1 MAGWGATGG
10 FTDPTRTPATE
21 TSTKIMT
28 EEDTP
33 GAMLPPPS
41 APPVAA
47 PKAWYQDRFNQAVFG
62 LVALI
67 IVAVVAYGTVPAQ
80 WVGRI
85 LPGESIVDDGAVAL
99 KPGSARPT
107 DDRVTVVDLEVFEP
121 EGKILFT
128 TVAIDDQV
136 TISDWVRSEVDDAV
150 ELRTRAEVF
159 GTRTASEQRE
169 RNLQL
174 MQASKDTAI
183 IAALEH
189 LGVQAVIESGIGFNE
204 VVEGGPSDGLLE
216 VGDVIVAIDDELITD
231 IESLLEALAV
241 REPGT
246 DVVLQLENSD
256 TGELRQQ
263 TVTLGV
269 HPEEGREG
277 GFIGIADVTVRAVD
291 ADLPFDLAIDSGSI
305 GGPSAGLA
313 FTLTLIDV
321 LTPGELTGGNRVAVT
336 GTISAAGQVGNVG
349 GVAQKAAAAEAEG
362 VAMFIVPIDS
372 VEAAE
377 STTDDLAIVGVETLD
392 DALAALAELGGEVD
406 ELALDLSGGTSS

>member
-1 MAGWGATGG
+1 
-10 FTDPTRTPATE
+10 
-21 TSTKIMT
+21 MT

-33 GAMLPPPS
+33 TAMLPPSSAAS
-41 APPVAA
+41 APP
-47 PKAWYQDRFNQAVFG
+47 PRAWYHDRFTQFVFG
-62 LVALI
+62 LVGLI
-67 IVAVVAYGTVPAQ
+67 VVAIVAYGTVPAQ

-107 DDRVTVVDLEVFEP
+107 DDRVTVVDLEVFQP
-121 EGKILFT
+121 EGEILFT

-136 TISDWVRSEVDDAV
+136 TISDWVRSERDDAV

-183 IAALEH
+183 VAALEH
-189 LGVQAVIESGIGFNE
+189 LGVEAVIESGIGFNE
-204 VVEGGPSDGLLE
+204 VVEGGPADGLLE
-216 VGDVIVAIDDELITD
+216 VGDIIVAIDDDLITGV
-231 IESLLEALAV
+231 ESLLDSLEAHP
-241 REPGT
+241 PGSE
-246 DVVLQLENSD
+246 VVLQLENVD
-256 TGELRQQ
+256 TGELRSQ
-263 TVTLGV
+263 TLTLGV
-269 HPEEGREG
+269 HPDEGREG

-336 GTISAAGQVGNVG
+336 GTISAAGRVGNVG
-349 GVAQKAAAAEAEG
+349 GVAQKAAAAEEEG
-362 VAMFIVPIDS
+362 VAVFIVPIES

-377 STTDDLAIVGVETLD
+377 STTDELRIVGVETLD
-392 DALAALAELGGEVD
+392 DALAALAELGGQVD
-406 ELALDLSGGTSS
+406 ELALQLPDATSN

>member
-216 VGDVIVAIDDELITD
+216 VGDVIVAIDDELITG

-263 TVTLGV
+263 TITLGV

>member
-1 MAGWGATGG
+1 
-10 FTDPTRTPATE
+10 
-21 TSTKIMT
+21 MT

-33 GAMLPPPS
+33 DAMLPPSPG
-41 APPVAA
+41 PTAA
-47 PKAWYQDRFNQAVFG
+47 ASKAWYQDRFTQVVFG
-62 LVALI
+62 LVGLI
-67 IVAVVAYGTVPAQ
+67 VVAIVAYGTVPAQ

-121 EGKILFT
+121 EGEILFT

-183 IAALEH
+183 VAALEH

-216 VGDVIVAIDDELITD
+216 VGDIIVAVDDDLITG
-231 IESLLEALAV
+231 IESLLDALAA
-241 REPGT
+241 RAPGT
-246 DVVLQLENSD
+246 EVLLQLESAD
-256 TGELRQQ
+256 TGELRSQAI
-263 TVTLGV
+263 TLGV

-277 GFIGIADVTVRAVD
+277 GFIGIADITVRAVD

-336 GTISAAGQVGNVG
+336 GTISAAGRVGNVG

-362 VAMFIVPIDS
+362 VAVFIVPIDS

-377 STTDDLAIVGVETLD
+377 STTDDLRIVGVETLD

-406 ELALDLSGGTSS
+406 ELALDLPAGASS

>member
-1 MAGWGATGG
+1 MAGCTDMGG
-10 FTDPTRTPATE
+10 RDEPTRIPAIE
-21 TSTKIMT
+21 TSTRIMT

-33 GAMLPPPS
+33 DAMLPPSSVPP
-41 APPVAA
+41 APP
-47 PKAWYQDRFNQAVFG
+47 PRAWYQDRFTQVVFG
-62 LVALI
+62 LVGLI
-67 IVAVVAYGTVPAQ
+67 IAAIVAYGTVPAQ

-121 EGKILFT
+121 EGEILFT

-159 GTRTASEQRE
+159 GTRTTSEQRE

-189 LGVQAVIESGIGFNE
+189 LGVEAVIESGIGFNE
-204 VVEGGPSDGLLE
+204 VVEGGPSDGLLQ
-216 VGDVIVAIDDELITD
+216 VGDIIVAMDDELITGFD
-231 IESLLEALAV
+231 SLLDALPA
-241 REPGT
+241 RPPGT
-246 DVVLQLENSD
+246 EVVLQLENAD

-263 TVTLGV
+263 ALTLGV

-291 ADLPFDLAIDSGSI
+291 ADLPFDLLIDSGSI

-336 GTISAAGQVGNVG
+336 GTISAAGRVGNVG
-349 GVAQKAAAAEAEG
+349 GVAQKAAAAEDEG
-362 VAMFIVPIDS
+362 VAVFIVPIDS

-377 STTDDLAIVGVETLD
+377 STTDDLRIVGVETLD
-392 DALAALAELGGEVD
+392 DALAALAELGGEVE
-406 ELALDLSGGTSS
+406 ELALQLPGDGSS